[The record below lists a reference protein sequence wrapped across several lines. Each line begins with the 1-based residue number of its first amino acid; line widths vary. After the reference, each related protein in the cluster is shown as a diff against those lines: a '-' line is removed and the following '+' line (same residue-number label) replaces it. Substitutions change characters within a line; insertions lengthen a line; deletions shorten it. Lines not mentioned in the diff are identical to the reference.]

1 MENAKDL
8 LLSTGQLALKVT
20 PKARQEGVEG
30 INAAGMLVVKVRAM
44 PEDGAANAAV
54 IGLLAAQ
61 FGLPKTS
68 LTITKGV
75 ASRHKIIAYRPR

>member
-8 LLSTGQLALKVT
+8 LLSTGQLALNVT
-20 PKARQEGVEG
+20 PKTRREGIEGV
-30 INAAGMLVVKVRAM
+30 NAAGALVVKVRAA

-54 IGLLAAQ
+54 IALLAAQ
-61 FGLPKTS
+61 FGLPKSS
-68 LTITKGV
+68 LSITKGV